1 MRVAATLF
9 FILIS
14 LGLNAQGYF
23 EGVINGSAGQRVDLA
38 AVYGE
43 KVTVVDSVR
52 SDSAGHI
59 LFRLEGR
66 LPGMYRVKWSKEGYL
81 DLIWNREKENVRFYT
96 DAMHPADSLRILSS
110 VENLIYRE
118 YSKLD
123 AINQERLQLL
133 VPVIDYYPLKDS
145 FYVSV
150 TQEMERIQKEQ
161 QRVVDSL
168 ATLYPNSF
176 ALRMAK
182 TYQSPFLPSSMLRD
196 DRLNYLKQHYFD
208 KVDFTDTALLRS
220 PAFANKAIS
229 YLALYSN
236 NRLPQKQL
244 EAEFIKA
251 VTIMLGAA
259 SVSPD
264 TYKFLLDYV
273 VGGFD
278 KYHFDE
284 VITYIA
290 DNFQDPFSCE
300 DQQRKTALQKKLE
313 TFKKIA
319 IGKTA
324 PDLESVDPKGKP
336 VKLSTLNSEYTLL
349 VFWATQCSHCA
360 TMMPR
365 LKEIYNLQNPKRF
378 EVVAISIDTSRSEWT
393 RFVREEKLNWINVSD
408 LKGFSGQVA
417 DDYNI
422 YATPTMFLLDRE
434 KKILAKPVSL
444 RELEQSLRDYK
455 LLK

>member
-1 MRVAATLF
+1 MKPVLTLF
-9 FILIS
+9 FVLCS
-14 LGLNAQGYF
+14 FAVSAQCCF
-23 EGVINGSAGQRVDLA
+23 EGVIRGSAGQTVFLGSL
-38 AVYGE
+38 YGE

-52 SDSAGHI
+52 SDSIGHVR
-59 LFRLEGR
+59 FRLEGR
-66 LPGMYRVKWSKEGYL
+66 LPGMYRVKWSKDGYV
-81 DLIWNREKENVRFYT
+81 DLIWNKEKEDVRFIT
-96 DAMHPADSLRILSS
+96 DVRHPADSLQLFSS
-110 VENLIYRE
+110 VENQIYHD
-118 YSKLD
+118 YSRLD
-123 AINQERLQLL
+123 ALNQERLQLL
-133 VPVIDYYPLKDS
+133 VPVIDYYPLRDS
-145 FYVSV
+145 FYFSV
-150 TQEMERIQKEQ
+150 TREMERIQNEQ
-161 QRVVDSL
+161 QHYVDSL
-168 ATLYPNSF
+168 TARYPGSY
-176 ALRMAK
+176 AVRIAK
-182 TYQSPFLPSSMLRD
+182 IYQSPFLPPSMLRD

-208 KVDFTDTALLRS
+208 KVDFTDTALMRS
-220 PAFANKAIS
+220 PVFANKAIS

-319 IGKTA
+319 VGKTA
-324 PDLESVDPKGKP
+324 PELELADSKGKMFR
-336 VKLSTLNSEYTLL
+336 LSALNAEYTLL
-349 VFWATQCSHCA
+349 VFWATQCPHCIS
-360 TMMPR
+360 MMPR
-365 LKEIYNLQNPKRF
+365 LKEIYDGQSPKRF
-378 EVVAISIDTSRSEWT
+378 EVMAVAVDTSRSEWT
-393 RFVREEKLNWINVSD
+393 RTIREQKMNWINVSD
-408 LKGFSGQVA
+408 LKGFSGQAA

-434 KKILAKPVSL
+434 KKILAKPISL

-455 LLK
+455 LLR